1 MSKNLRSRYSV
12 KLIFFLLF
20 ASVLAVPTRKSQTR
34 KNKRQLGGT
43 SSSLK
48 DSIED
53 AVDLDKY
60 TKEKNGVDTVYIVRY
75 VVHRRYIS
83 SGE

>member
-1 MSKNLRSRYSV
+1 MSRNLRPGYSV
-12 KLIFFLLF
+12 KLIFFLLS
-20 ASVLAVPTRKSQTR
+20 ASALAIPTRQSQTR

-60 TKEKNGVDTVYIVRY
+60 AKEQNGVDMVYIVKY
-75 VVHRRYIS
+75 VVHRGYIS